1 MSLAKSQSASE
12 ARAEHVSEPE
22 HDINNTKGWL
32 TWSAF
37 CYMVIIGLSMGL
49 YGYDNNFAAPLVQ
62 LPLFI
67 QKYQGPGLTFTLSDM
82 LPRQAR
88 NLNLLTP
95 VPLVGAAIGTFIAP
109 AGMRRLGRKKTMIAA
124 YSLLCT
130 PGSFLQLFAPNMA
143 ALVVG
148 RFWNYVGISIL
159 TTTAPLYLAEFVPAD
174 FRGRAIG
181 FCFAGVAAVGV
192 LATTVVWGTEK
203 IKDERQYMIPLA
215 IQAAVP
221 VGLCLLTFLIPES
234 PVWDIQHGRLDAARR
249 TLLTL
254 RNNRAD
260 MVDAEISMYQAA
272 DERTQASNFWHIL
285 DRENLQRTLSAG
297 AILSASQVGGQI
309 LILTYATVILVAS
322 GVGNPFEI
330 TVIISSLQFLG
341 TVIGPF
347 LVDKAGRRPVALVGF
362 TILLLL
368 NLAAGSLGAAGLT
381 SETQRLALAAVFI
394 LFGFFNAVSFQSL
407 CFVLPTEIASPA
419 LREPTMAWSIFWSYT
434 TAVITTFAVPQIM
447 SADAANLGVKTAY
460 VFAGCV
466 LVTIIWAYFY
476 LPETM
481 GRTVAEIDEM
491 YRIGLPMR
499 NWRGYSCESSNVA
512 NSEKADLAD
521 V

>member
-1 MSLAKSQSASE
+1 MSLAKSPSASE
-12 ARAEHVSEPE
+12 ARVEHVSEPE
-22 HDINNTKGWL
+22 HDIHNTKSWL
-32 TWSAF
+32 NWSAF
-37 CYMVIIGLSMGL
+37 CYNGKTLIVLSPVVIIGLSMGL

-67 QKYQGPGLTFTLSDM
+67 QKYQGPGLTFT
-82 LPRQAR
+82 AR

-143 ALVVG
+143 ALVIG
-148 RFWNYVGISIL
+148 HVGISIL

-181 FCFAGVAAVGV
+181 LCFAGVAAVGV

-234 PVWDIQHGRLDAARR
+234 PVWDIQHGRLDSARR

-254 RNNRAD
+254 RNNQAD
-260 MVDAEISMYQAA
+260 MVDAEITMYQAA

-381 SETQRLALAAVFI
+381 SETQKLALAAVFI

-466 LVTIIWAYFY
+466 LVTTIWAYFY

-499 NWRGYSCESSNVA
+499 NWRGHSCESSNVT
-512 NSEKADLAD
+512 NREKAALAD